1 MKKPETK
8 LGEKV
13 DRYLLAK
20 GGTWL
25 NVHGGPMQES
35 GWPDRIG
42 CYKGRFIGI
51 ELKVPGKEATAL
63 QKRRLNQIREDGGFT
78 AVCKTLDEVKNF
90 ISAVDK
96 SLQV

>member
-13 DRYLLAK
+13 DLYLLAK

-25 NVHGGPMQES
+25 NIHGGPMQKS

-42 CYKGRFIGI
+42 CYKGCFIGI

-63 QKRRLNQIREDGGFT
+63 QNRRLKQIRENGGLT